1 MAARKSF
8 TATAAATF
16 GTNVGVAVISLLNVL
31 ITARILG
38 PGGRGEL
45 ALLTTITILTAS
57 LAAFGLYEANANIGA
72 REPGKRGALAANSL
86 VLALGLGGAAAVLVA
101 ALVVVFPA
109 LGGGTDPLLQALAL
123 AAIPVLILQSGLG
136 TLIQSQ
142 YGFAV
147 TNTAWLLAPSTS
159 LALNAAL
166 AAFGLLTVGTA
177 VIVWIA
183 GQVAATALLAWH
195 AVRRLEG
202 VPRPDVPLARQML
215 SFGSRTHL
223 GRVMTMGNYRLDQW
237 FVGAIAGQRELG
249 LYSVAVAWAEA
260 LFYLPTALNGSATR
274 PGARIG
280 QRGGRAGRDRLSRRA
295 PAHGAARRRARDRRP
310 DSLRRDLRRG
320 LPRLDRRLARARV
333 RRLRDR
339 RPQAAGER
347 ADRSEQADARER
359 RRRDRVR
366 RHGRPGSPADPVARR
381 NRRRDRLDLRVHG
394 GRRSDPGGLLPRAR
408 PSTGGAPSARERA
421 RPAAPSAASRR
432 HRPAG
437 YAIATMRHPHQTPAC
452 SRSQR

>member
-1 MAARKSF
+1 MATRKSF

-16 GTNVGVAVISLLNVL
+16 GTNIGVAVISLLNVL
-31 ITARILG
+31 VTARILG

-86 VLALGLGGAAAVLVA
+86 VLALVLGGAAAALVA
-101 ALVVVFPA
+101 VLVVVFPA

-159 LALNAAL
+159 LALNGAL
-166 AAFGLLTVGTA
+166 AAFGLLTVGSA
-177 VIVWIA
+177 VLVWIA
-183 GQVAATALLAWH
+183 GQVTATALLAWH

-202 VPRPDVPLARQML
+202 VPRPDVSLARQML

-237 FVGAIAGQRELG
+237 IVGEDFRGSIDDLRVLAFGAFGIVALKLLGNALIAQSKPMRANVG
-249 LYSVAVAWAEA
+249 VAVAFVVTVG
-260 LFYLPTALNGSATR
+260 LDLLLIPSH
-274 PGARIG
+274 
-280 QRGGRAGRDRLSRRA
+280 GGI
-295 PAHGAARRRARDRRP
+295 GAAIASTSAYTAGGVAILVVFCRALGRRP
-310 DSLRRDLRRG
+310 
-320 LPRLDRRLARARV
+320 V
-333 RRLRDR
+333 
-339 RPQAAGER
+339 E
-347 ADRSEQADARER
+347 
-359 RRRDRVR
+359 
-366 RHGRPGSPADPVARR
+366 
-381 NRRRDRLDLRVHG
+381 
-394 GRRSDPGGLLPRAR
+394 LLPRGNELGPLLRQLRAVV
-408 PSTGGAPSARERA
+408 TA
-421 RPAAPSAASRR
+421 RPATR
-432 HRPAG
+432 
-437 YAIATMRHPHQTPAC
+437 
-452 SRSQR
+452 

>member
-1 MAARKSF
+1 MATRKSF

-16 GTNVGVAVISLLNVL
+16 GTNIGVAVISLLNVL
-31 ITARILG
+31 VTARILG

-86 VLALGLGGAAAVLVA
+86 VLALVLGGAAAALVA
-101 ALVVVFPA
+101 VLVVVFPA
-109 LGGGTDPLLQALAL
+109 LGGETDPLLQALAL

-159 LALNAAL
+159 LALNGAL
-166 AAFGLLTVGTA
+166 AAFGLLTVGSA
-177 VIVWIA
+177 VLVWIA
-183 GQVAATALLAWH
+183 GQVTATALLAWH

-260 LFYLPTALNGSATR
+260 LFYLPTALGMVQRPDLVRASASEA
-274 PGARIG
+274 GARAAIVFRAALLLTVLLAVG
-280 QRGGRAGRDRLSRRA
+280 LVIAAPILCVGIFGEDFRGSID
-295 PAHGAARRRARDRRP
+295 
-310 DSLRRDLRRG
+310 
-320 LPRLDRRLARARV
+320 
-333 RRLRDR
+333 
-339 RPQAAGER
+339 
-347 ADRSEQADARER
+347 
-359 RRRDRVR
+359 
-366 RHGRPGSPADPVARR
+366 
-381 NRRRDRLDLRVHG
+381 DLRVLAFGAFGIVALKLLGNALIAQSKPMRANVGVAVAFVVTVGLDLLLIPSHG
-394 GRRSDPGGLLPRAR
+394 GIGAAIASTSAYTAGGVAILVVFCRALGRRPVELLPRGNELGPLLRQLRAVV
-408 PSTGGAPSARERA
+408 TA
-421 RPAAPSAASRR
+421 RPATR
-432 HRPAG
+432 
-437 YAIATMRHPHQTPAC
+437 
-452 SRSQR
+452 